1 MIRHLQKNGFEQLGT
16 FYLEQEVFFCVINY
30 KKPDEIFLIE
40 TLKEGAEKAGKVAEN
55 LFLVLSNG
63 FTEFSG
69 IRDIYEKEVKQ
80 ALEQKFYFADKFLI
94 EQREYITKEAERFR
108 YEEYAE
114 LLKKHQ
120 FSQAMVL
127 LKDYMEY
134 LCRCRY
140 DAYQC
145 KNLFKNLLYNLLME
159 MEKCG
164 VKSEELRRLYFK
176 KTDKTESDK
185 EFLLCCR
192 EITEELDA
200 MVSECRHNEDSRIEE
215 MKEYIKTH
223 YKERLELADLAEEFS
238 FNYHYISSY
247 FNQHMQEGF
256 SGYLNMVRIEKSCQL
271 LKDSSMPISAV
282 SMEVGYS
289 DHGYYCRIFKKLKGE
304 TPSQYRR
311 KSRTEEGNW

>member
-1 MIRHLQKNGFEQLGT
+1 
-16 FYLEQEVFFCVINY
+16 
-30 KKPDEIFLIE
+30 
-40 TLKEGAEKAGKVAEN
+40 
-55 LFLVLSNG
+55 
-63 FTEFSG
+63 
-69 IRDIYEKEVKQ
+69 
-80 ALEQKFYFADKFLI
+80 
-94 EQREYITKEAERFR
+94 
-108 YEEYAE
+108 
-114 LLKKHQ
+114 
-120 FSQAMVL
+120 
-127 LKDYMEY
+127 
-134 LCRCRY
+134 
-140 DAYQC
+140 
-145 KNLFKNLLYNLLME
+145 
-159 MEKCG
+159 
-164 VKSEELRRLYFK
+164 
-176 KTDKTESDK
+176 
-185 EFLLCCR
+185 
-192 EITEELDA
+192 

-304 TPSQYRR
+304 TSSQYRR